1 MLVVPDMKEPGGMV
15 TSIPG
20 LRRINRRAGTIRSA
34 LVKLTL
40 NTNVRRAQ
48 YRTTSTSAWINTDRK
63 LVCPDEI
70 RVFGRLRSS
79 PGLRRANR
87 VAGRRSLGLWK
98 SIYYTARL

>member
-15 TSIPG
+15 TSTPG

-48 YRTTSTSAWINTDRK
+48 
-63 LVCPDEI
+63 
-70 RVFGRLRSS
+70 
-79 PGLRRANR
+79 
-87 VAGRRSLGLWK
+87 
-98 SIYYTARL
+98 